1 MGYVRKPRPVIRIYR
16 DDEPSVWRWLGPLL
30 AAAVVLLGVSGY
42 WLVSSLS
49 GGGSGLSAAEARE
62 LRQTIDDLKSQNQVL
77 REQLARAVR
86 SSEID
91 SKAGEEL
98 MTTLAQREKEL
109 LDLREELDFY
119 KRMVSSE
126 EKGGAASSI
135 SIRSFSVMPADREG
149 VYHYKLVVARVD
161 GKGKPVSGRIQLRL
175 QGREKGESRT
185 LEWRDISSGGGLPRF
200 KFQFFQTLEGEL
212 EIPAGFEPAH
222 ILVKVMPDGKK
233 QQSVQQSFS
242 WNSVNEGKKSV
253 TGKEEGEKVDEN

>member
-30 AAAVVLLGVSGY
+30 AASVVLLGVSGY
-42 WLVSSLS
+42 WLVSSLT
-49 GGGSGLSAAEARE
+49 GGDSGLSVAEARE
-62 LRQTIDDLKSQNQVL
+62 LRQTIDDLKTQNQSL

-98 MTTLAQREKEL
+98 MATLAQREKEL

-126 EKGGAASSI
+126 KKGGVSSI
-135 SIRSFSVMPADREG
+135 SIRSFSMMPADKEG
-149 VYHYKLVVARVD
+149 AYHYKLVVARVD
-161 GKGKPVSGRIQLRL
+161 GKGKPVKGRVQLRL

-185 LEWRDISSGGGLPRF
+185 LEWQDISSGGDLPRF

-212 EIPAGFEPAH
+212 EIPAGFEPEH

-253 TGKEEGEKVDEN
+253 AGKEKGKKVDED